1 MVCTVPRL
9 AELLPRGSSSD
20 RISET
25 LEMKK
30 NSIVFKWV
38 VNVHSKAEDSISIGF
53 YKINGCNTLETLI
66 FTLKKT
72 IV

>member
-30 NSIVFKWV
+30 FNCIQMGGK
-38 VNVHSKAEDSISIGF
+38 
-53 YKINGCNTLETLI
+53 C
-66 FTLKKT
+66 TLKS
-72 IV
+72 

>member
-25 LEMKK
+25 SEMKK
-30 NSIVFKWV
+30 KFNCIQMGGK
-38 VNVHSKAEDSISIGF
+38 
-53 YKINGCNTLETLI
+53 C
-66 FTLKKT
+66 TLKS
-72 IV
+72 